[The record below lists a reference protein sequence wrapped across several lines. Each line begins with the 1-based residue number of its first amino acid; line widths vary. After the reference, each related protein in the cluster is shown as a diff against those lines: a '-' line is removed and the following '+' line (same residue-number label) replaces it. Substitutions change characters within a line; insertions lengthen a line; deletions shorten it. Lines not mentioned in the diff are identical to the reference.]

1 MLRRPL
7 VALLI
12 GLFAAIVVGA
22 AGYFLLVGPKKG
34 QVDKK
39 QKEIESTESQIEQQK
54 STYRQLTDI
63 KNRSAEFEAKLASLE
78 AKIPQQAELPSL
90 IRNIQAAADPR
101 TGVGLPWLSFA
112 PSEVAASSTGAGFST
127 YDFTMRIAGFYDQV
141 VDLIYR
147 LERME
152 RAIVINSVS
161 MAPSTTILGLGYSPN
176 LGLVACDLDAKT
188 FTFEAPPGQA
198 GQATT
203 PAPQTTPSSSP
214 SSTPSP

>member
-39 QKEIESTESQIEQQK
+39 QQEIESTDSQIYK
-54 STYRQLTDI
+54 QLTDI

-147 LERME
+147 LGRME

>member
-39 QKEIESTESQIEQQK
+39 QKEIEATESKILQEK
-54 STYRQLTDI
+54 TTYKQLTDI
-63 KNRSAEFEAKLASLE
+63 KNRSAEFEAKLASLQ
-78 AKIPQQAELPSL
+78 AKIPQQPELPSL

-101 TGVGLPWLSFA
+101 TGVGLPWLSFS
-112 PSEVAASSTGAGFST
+112 PSDVAAATSGGFSN
-127 YDFTMRIAGFYDQV
+127 YDFTMRVSGFYDQV

-152 RAIVINSVS
+152 RAIVIKTLN
-161 MAPSTTILGLGYSPN
+161 MTPTTSILGLGYSPN
-176 LGLVACDLDAKT
+176 LGLVSCDLDAKT
-188 FTFEAPPGQA
+188 FTFASPPGQA
-198 GQATT
+198 GKATT
-203 PAPQTTPSSSP
+203 PAPQTTATSAPA
-214 SSTPSP
+214 STP

>member
-39 QKEIESTESQIEQQK
+39 QKEIEATESKIQQEK
-54 STYRQLTDI
+54 STYKQLTDI
-63 KNRSAEFEAKLASLE
+63 KNRSAEFEAKLASLQ
-78 AKIPQQAELPSL
+78 AKIPQQPELPSL

-101 TGVGLPWLSFA
+101 TGVGLPWLSFS
-112 PSEVAASSTGAGFST
+112 PSDVTASTTGGVSS
-127 YDFTMRIAGFYDQV
+127 YDFSMRISGFYDQT

-152 RAIVINSVS
+152 RAIVIKSVN
-161 MAPSTTILGLGYSPN
+161 MTPTTSILGLAYSPN
-176 LGLVACDLDAKT
+176 LGLVSVDLDCKT
-188 FTFEAPPGQA
+188 FTFASPPGAA

-203 PAPQTTPSSSP
+203 PAPQTTPTSSP
-214 SSTPSP
+214 TSTP